1 MRLEDITPNAKI
13 AGIEGSGPVEVVTAT
28 FHGSDTVSVIYR
40 SAAGPPGEQIL
51 TREDEARLGLVE
63 STRAFG
69 FDADPATF
77 KLALEG
83 LRIHRAANFDPHL
96 AVHTSLVE
104 PLPHQLLAVYDRMLQ
119 EQPLRFLLAD
129 DPGAG
134 KTIMAGLLIKEL
146 KIRGDLQRC
155 LVIAPGSL
163 GEQWQDELREK
174 FDLGFE
180 ILTNQG
186 LEAAASGNWFL
197 EHDQVIARID
207 KLARNEDIQK
217 LLEQS
222 HWDLIIV
229 DEAHKM
235 SANWYS
241 GEKKETKRYQLGKLI
256 SPTTRNLLLMS
267 ATPHNGKQEDFELFL
282 ALLDGD
288 RFEGRARDGVHV
300 SDPSDLMLRRVKE
313 ELHRFDGSKL
323 FPERRAYVAGY
334 ELSDDESELYAE
346 VTDYVREQWNRA
358 EALDGGRK
366 GTIGFA
372 LAILQRR
379 LASSPAAIHESLRR
393 RKERLESQAREMRE
407 VVRGRE
413 IAASRHFVV
422 DDASFD
428 LLDDPDDAFGAEF
441 EELEDEVV
449 DKATAARTVE
459 ELEAE
464 IGELARLEELAGRVR
479 RSDRDSKWA
488 QLKEILQED
497 IMHQEDGSF
506 RKLVIFT
513 EHKDTLHYLSTK
525 LRTLLGQD
533 EAVVTIS
540 GGMGR
545 EVRRRTEE
553 RFKNES
559 EVKILV
565 ATDAAGEGINLQRAH
580 LMVNYDL
587 PWNPNRIEQ
596 RFGRIHRIGQQQICH
611 LWNLLARNTREG
623 DVYERLLAKLEVARA
638 ALGGKVF
645 DVLGRVF
652 EDVSLKDLLVRAV
665 RDNDQ
670 SMTTPFHIPELDDA
684 LDVDRL
690 RKITEERVLAYD
702 TIDTARI
709 TELRH
714 EMEEAN
720 LRRLQPHFIREFF
733 TKAFRSLGGRL
744 EPRSDGA
751 WCIRFVP
758 ASVKAHDR
766 IAGTRAVVVDSYE
779 RVVFDK
785 SAIEHGAGHVTALVG
800 PGHPLF
806 DATLAV
812 VRERHESL
820 LKQGAILVDDR
831 DEVEGDTDP
840 SALIV
845 LEHEIRDGQVLR
857 DGRKRVVSREIQFVQ
872 LDRDGTVR
880 DAGFAPHLDLRPATD
895 DEAALVDQ
903 LLEDDFFERELE
915 QRAVSHAL
923 GGLVPEHRRRVES
936 VRRPRLEKT
945 RTAMKRRLLQEM
957 AHWDSRAAELDEQVE
972 AGRQPKIN
980 PQNAR
985 ANADRLRDRLVQRE
999 SEIARQLEFST
1010 GAPVVRAAAVVVPR
1024 TLLDQL
1030 KRQAGQAVEA
1040 DPDELQLDQAARD
1053 RVSRLAVE
1061 AVLQAERDLGFEPE
1075 EMPHHNKGF
1084 DIRSID
1090 PASGPT
1096 RFLEV
1101 KGKVQGQRS
1110 ITISATQTTFARNN
1124 PEHFILAIGLAADD
1138 AVERLAYV
1146 REPFERG
1153 VGDDVE
1159 STNYTLPR
1167 LLEKSTDPC

>member
-1 MRLEDITPNAKI
+1 M
-13 AGIEGSGPVEVVTAT
+13 
-28 FHGSDTVSVIYR
+28 
-40 SAAGPPGEQIL
+40 
-51 TREDEARLGLVE
+51 
-63 STRAFG
+63 
-69 FDADPATF
+69 
-77 KLALEG
+77 
-83 LRIHRAANFDPHL
+83 
-96 AVHTSLVE
+96 HTSLVE

-217 LLEQS
+217 LLQQA
-222 HWDLIIV
+222 HWDLVIV

-235 SANWYS
+235 SANWFS
-241 GEKKETKRYQLGKLI
+241 GEKKETKRYQLGKLV

-288 RFEGRARDGVHV
+288 RFEGRSRDGVHV

-334 ELSDDESELYAE
+334 ELSEDESELYAE
-346 VTDYVREQWNRA
+346 VTDYVREQYNRA

-393 RKERLESQAREMRE
+393 RKDRLESQAREMRE
-407 VVRGRE
+407 VARGRE
-413 IAASRHFVV
+413 IAASRQFTV
-422 DDASFD
+422 DEASLD
-428 LLDDPDDAFGAEF
+428 LLADPDDALGDEF
-441 EELEDEVV
+441 EDLEDEVV

-479 RSDRDSKWA
+479 RSERDSKWS

-497 IMHQEDGSF
+497 IMHHEDGSF

-553 RFKNES
+553 RFKNEP

-587 PWNPNRIEQ
+587 PWNPNRLEQ

-652 EDVSLKDLLVRAV
+652 EDVSLKDLLLRAV
-665 RDNDQ
+665 RDDDA
-670 SMTTPFHIPELDDA
+670 SMATPFLIPEIEEA

-690 RKITEERVLAYD
+690 RQITEERVLAHD
-702 TIDTARI
+702 TIDTTRI
-709 TELRH
+709 GELRR

-733 TKAFRSLGGRL
+733 TKAFRSLGGRI
-744 EPRSDGA
+744 EARSDGA
-751 WCIRFVP
+751 WRIRFVP
-758 ASVKAHDR
+758 ASVKAEDR
-766 IAGTRAVVVDSYE
+766 ISGTRAVVVDTYE

-785 SAIEHGAGHVTALVG
+785 SAIEAGAGHTTALVG

-806 DATLAV
+806 DATLTV
-812 VRERHESL
+812 IRERHGSL

-857 DGRKRVVSREIQFVQ
+857 DGRKRVISREIQFVR
-872 LDRDGTVR
+872 LDRDGTVE

-903 LLEDDFFERELE
+903 MLDDDFFERELE
-915 QRAVSHAL
+915 QRAASHAL
-923 GGLVPEHRRRVES
+923 AGLVPEHRRRVES

-945 RTAMKRRLLQEM
+945 RSAMKRRLLQEI
-957 AHWDSRAAELDEQVE
+957 AHWDGRAVELDEQVE
-972 AGRQPKIN
+972 AGRQPKLN

-985 ANADRLRDRLVQRE
+985 ATAERLRDRLVQRE

-1010 GAPVVRAAAVVVPR
+1010 GAPVVRAAAVVVPPG
-1024 TLLDQL
+1024 
-1030 KRQAGQAVEA
+1030 AW
-1040 DPDELQLDQAARD
+1040 
-1053 RVSRLAVE
+1053 S
-1061 AVLQAERDLGFEPE
+1061 
-1075 EMPHHNKGF
+1075 
-1084 DIRSID
+1084 
-1090 PASGPT
+1090 
-1096 RFLEV
+1096 
-1101 KGKVQGQRS
+1101 
-1110 ITISATQTTFARNN
+1110 
-1124 PEHFILAIGLAADD
+1124 
-1138 AVERLAYV
+1138 
-1146 REPFERG
+1146 
-1153 VGDDVE
+1153 
-1159 STNYTLPR
+1159 
-1167 LLEKSTDPC
+1167 

>member
-13 AGIEGSGPVEVVTAT
+13 AGLDRGGPVEIVTAT
-28 FHGSDTVSVIYR
+28 FHGSDTVAILYR
-40 SAAGPPGEQIL
+40 SASGPPGEAIL
-51 TREDEARLGLVE
+51 TREDEARLELVE
-63 STRAFG
+63 SSRAFG
-69 FDADPATF
+69 FDADPAAF
-77 KLALEG
+77 KLAIEG

-96 AVHTSLVE
+96 AVHTSMVE
-104 PLPHQLLAVYDRMLQ
+104 PLPHQLLAVYDRMLD

-163 GEQWQDELREK
+163 CEQWQDELLEK

-186 LEAAASGNWFL
+186 IEAAATGNWFL

-217 LLEQS
+217 LLQQA
-222 HWDLIIV
+222 HWDLVIV

-235 SANWYS
+235 SANWFS
-241 GEKKETKRYQLGKLI
+241 GEKKETRRYQLGKLV
-256 SPTTRNLLLMS
+256 SPTARNFLLMS

-288 RFEGRARDGVHV
+288 RFEGRSRDGVHV

-313 ELHRFDGSKL
+313 ELRRFDGTPL
-323 FPERRAYVAGY
+323 FPERRAYVAAY
-334 ELSDDESELYAE
+334 ELSEDESELYAR

-366 GTIGFA
+366 GTVGFA

-407 VVRGRE
+407 VARGRE
-413 IAASRHFVV
+413 IAASRQFVL
-422 DDASFD
+422 DNAGLD
-428 LLDDPDDAFGAEF
+428 LLEHPDDAIGDEF
-441 EELEDEVV
+441 EDLEDEVV
-449 DKATAARTVE
+449 DKATAARTVA
-459 ELEAE
+459 ELETE
-464 IGELARLEELAGRVR
+464 IEELARLEELAGRVR
-479 RSDRDSKWA
+479 RSDRDSKWSE
-488 QLKEILQED
+488 LKDILQLPE
-497 IMHQEDGSF
+497 MHHEDGSF

-513 EHKDTLHYLSTK
+513 EHKDTLEYLCTK
-525 LRTLLGQD
+525 LRTLLGRD
-533 EAVVTIS
+533 EAVVSIS

-553 RFKNES
+553 RFKNETD
-559 EVKILV
+559 VKILV

-587 PWNPNRIEQ
+587 PWNPNRLEQ
-596 RFGRIHRIGQQQICH
+596 RFGRIHRIGQKNICH

-623 DVYERLLAKLEVARA
+623 DVYERLLAKLDQARQ

-645 DVLGRVF
+645 DVLGRIF
-652 EDVSLKDLLVRAV
+652 EDVSLKDLLLRAV
-665 RDNDQ
+665 RDDDA
-670 SMTTPFHIPELDDA
+670 SMATPFLIPEIEAA

-690 RKITEERVLAYD
+690 RKITEERVLAHD

-709 TELRH
+709 TELRR

-733 TKAFRSLGGRL
+733 VKAFQSLGGRI
-744 EPRSDGA
+744 ERRRDGS
-751 WCIRFVP
+751 WRVPFVP
-758 ASVKAHDR
+758 AAVKARDR
-766 IAGTRAVVVDSYE
+766 LTGTRAVVVDQYE
-779 RVVFDK
+779 RVVFDRE
-785 SAIEHGAGHVTALVG
+785 AIEHGAGSTITLVG

-806 DATLAV
+806 DATLDL
-812 VRERHESL
+812 VRDRHESL
-820 LKQGAILVDDR
+820 LKQGAILIDDR

-845 LEHEIRDGQVLR
+845 LEHEIRDGETDRV
-857 DGRKRVVSREIQFVQ
+857 GRPRVISREVQFVR
-872 LDRDGTVR
+872 LGRDGTVE

-903 LLEDDFFERELE
+903 ILDDDFFERELE
-915 QRAVSHAL
+915 GRAVSHAL

-945 RTAMKRRLLQEM
+945 RAAMKRRLLQEIS
-957 AHWDSRAAELDEQVE
+957 HWDKRAADLDLEVQ
-972 AGRQPKIN
+972 AGKQPRLN

-985 ANADRLRDRLVQRE
+985 ATADRLRDRLAQRE
-999 SEIARQLEFST
+999 EEIARQLQIST
-1010 GAPVVRAAAVVVPR
+1010 GPPVVRAAAVVIPR

-1030 KRQAGQAVEA
+1030 KRQAGRPVET
-1040 DPDELQLDQAARD
+1040 DPDEPQLDQAARD

-1075 EMPHHNKGF
+1075 EMPHQNKGF

-1090 PASGPT
+1090 PAGGPT

-1110 ITISATQTTFARNN
+1110 ITISATQTNFARNN
-1124 PEHFILAIGLAADD
+1124 PEHFILAIGLVADD

-1146 REPFERG
+1146 REPFEMG

-1159 STNYTLPR
+1159 STNYTLAR
-1167 LLEKSTDPC
+1167 MLEKGTDPC